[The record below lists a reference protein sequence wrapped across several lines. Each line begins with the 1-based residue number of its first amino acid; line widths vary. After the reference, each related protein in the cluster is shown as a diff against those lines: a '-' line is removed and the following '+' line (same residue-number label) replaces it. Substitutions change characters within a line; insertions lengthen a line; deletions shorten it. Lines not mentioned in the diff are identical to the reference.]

1 MQDFFHQPYHK
12 EAHFEFPYLSRLRD
26 LAAQLLRD
34 GDDGDEEEP
43 RLMAMKRKFGHQIV
57 EMEGLGCVVFPYE
70 SRPLAIE

>member
-43 RLMAMKRKFGHQIV
+43 RLMAMKRKFGHQTV
-57 EMEGLGCVVFPYE
+57 EME
-70 SRPLAIE
+70 A